1 MKTLMI
7 ILIACSILFITVASG
22 NTSSVEQ
29 FIHEPIFGSK
39 IYFYESG
46 KQHTKNV
53 VLIHGIGDEGARIW
67 MQLIPEL
74 EKQFHV
80 IAFDLPGL
88 ARSSEGNQL
97 YSPANFSAFV
107 NWIVKKYTNGPVIV
121 IGHSLGGAISLYYA
135 GTYPENLERVIVVDV
150 AGILYR
156 AAFIK
161 SFIKVKPNRF
171 LDIIDTPASI
181 VNNFIISGLDKMDKD
196 LTPEKV
202 DESLRSKFLAK
213 ILYRG
218 DPTKIASVTLL
229 HTDFS
234 KIIDKINVPVLVVW
248 GENDP
253 VTPLRTGR
261 LLEWM
266 ISESDLRIIPELGH
280 CPMDERPD
288 DFNKIVMDW
297 LLVPAKRKEIK
308 KPSFTSDNIY
318 MRG

>member
-1 MKTLMI
+1 MI

-234 KIIDKINVPVLVVW
+234 KIIDKVILPQQ
-248 GENDP
+248 
-253 VTPLRTGR
+253 
-261 LLEWM
+261 
-266 ISESDLRIIPELGH
+266 ELGAS
-280 CPMDERPD
+280 CFITSISGSSSGMCESVFP
-288 DFNKIVMDW
+288 VY
-297 LLVPAKRKEIK
+297 
-308 KPSFTSDNIY
+308 SFTPFTKIFLRY
-318 MRG
+318 LGIQT